1 MLEER
6 SRALSADRCSPAE
19 AATRH
24 RHGRPTRSSQ
34 RWFPDVSWSR
44 AANGG
49 GNLNT
54 LTCKVHAGEEV
65 EVVIVEVAG
74 TSGDDGAITCLSFGH
89 ARAGANGLY
98 SPKTSG
104 STLACVS

>member
-6 SRALSADRCSPAE
+6 SRTLSADRCGPAE

-34 RWFPDVSWSR
+34 RRFPDVSGSR

-49 GNLNT
+49 GNLNM
-54 LTCKVHAGEEV
+54 LTGNALGGEGV
-65 EVVIVEVAG
+65 EVVIAEVAG
-74 TSGDDGAITCLSFGH
+74 TSGDDEAVIGLQCGH
-89 ARAGANGLY
+89 ARAGAGGLY
-98 SPKTSG
+98 LPMICAPCG
-104 STLACVS
+104 HGHR